1 MKEEISYNIVGIIEN
16 YQQTQKIAVKI
27 QVNNSARSFC
37 MLVED
42 IYMKDWLNYFSKEDC
57 TYLAVLYVAEKENK
71 PEIIHQHPRKKV
83 NVTTSVLILAIFYT
97 SCLILSNIAGSKI
110 VSAFGLTFP
119 AVLVF
124 FPFTY
129 IIDDIITEV
138 YGFKISKKIIWIALL
153 ANLLIIFAAG
163 VVVYLPP
170 SDYWEGQSAFEDVFL
185 SSPRILLASIIAYV
199 GGEFLNAICLAKLK
213 VFTKGKYLWFRSVVS
228 TASGCFFDSII
239 FCTIAFLGI
248 VSIKVLVIMILTQY
262 LFKIVYA
269 FVAIPFV
276 YRTTDYLKKID
287 NVDFYDYNTKF
298 NPFSI

>member
-1 MKEEISYNIVGIIEN
+1 MNDKISYNIVGIKEN
-16 YQQTQKIAVKI
+16 YQNTQKIAVKI
-27 QVNNSARSFC
+27 QVNNSARSFY
-37 MLVED
+37 MLIED
-42 IYMKDWLNYFSKEDC
+42 IYMKDWLDYFSKEDC
-57 TYLAVLYVAEKENK
+57 TYLAILYVAEKENK
-71 PEIIHQHPRKKV
+71 PEIIASYPRKKV
-83 NVTTSVLILAIFYT
+83 NITSSVLILAMLYT
-97 SCLILSNIAGSKI
+97 AFLILSNIAGSKVAF
-110 VSAFGLTFP
+110 VSGLTFP

-138 YGFKISKKIIWIALL
+138 YGFKVSKKIIWTALL
-153 ANLLIIFAAG
+153 SNLIVVIAIS
-163 VVVYLPP
+163 VVVYIPP
-170 SDYWEGQSAFEDVFL
+170 SNYWKGQEAFEAVFL
-185 SSPRILLASIIAYV
+185 SSPRILLASLIAYV
-199 GGEFLNAICLAKLK
+199 GGEFLNSICLAKLK

-248 VSIKVLVIMILTQY
+248 VSTKVITVMILTQY

-269 FVAIPFV
+269 FAAIPFV
-276 YRTTDYLKKID
+276 YRITAYLKRLD